1 MGVTLRDFTLHEY
14 LNLLNLFTILKFWC
28 YTSFYWN
35 ENIYSFYA
43 KLFADLPFSLHAVP
57 VAYINFFELPWS
69 YLIFGLSSSQELRSA
84 CFSNTNP
91 FIEIRLKVSYKIVQS
106 IWLYGCFLLHQEFRF
121 TFQLCFAGKWKMFNI
136 CTFVPTL
143 VKLISKS
150 RFIYVRYASG
160 LLKEGLSLLHW
171 LTLTMMTI
179 LCINTTIIYPLRFD
193 N

>member
-1 MGVTLRDFTLHEY
+1 
-14 LNLLNLFTILKFWC
+14 
-28 YTSFYWN
+28 
-35 ENIYSFYA
+35 
-43 KLFADLPFSLHAVP
+43 
-57 VAYINFFELPWS
+57 
-69 YLIFGLSSSQELRSA
+69 
-84 CFSNTNP
+84 
-91 FIEIRLKVSYKIVQS
+91 
-106 IWLYGCFLLHQEFRF
+106 
-121 TFQLCFAGKWKMFNI
+121 MFNI